1 VLRAPALGVED
12 VFEARPPVEE
22 LLDAGDEPLDIVETR
37 ADAEARPERAVGE
50 VEAREQRV
58 RAEAPGP
65 HADAVLVREVGAD
78 ESRHVPVHRE
88 GDDTDR
94 EVIDATI
101 AMKTSGATVGSSTP
115 M

>member
-1 VLRAPALGVED
+1 M
-12 VFEARPPVEE
+12 
-22 LLDAGDEPLDIVETR
+22 
-37 ADAEARPERAVGE
+37 
-50 VEAREQRV
+50 
-58 RAEAPGP
+58 
-65 HADAVLVREVGAD
+65 
-78 ESRHVPVHRE
+78 PVHRE